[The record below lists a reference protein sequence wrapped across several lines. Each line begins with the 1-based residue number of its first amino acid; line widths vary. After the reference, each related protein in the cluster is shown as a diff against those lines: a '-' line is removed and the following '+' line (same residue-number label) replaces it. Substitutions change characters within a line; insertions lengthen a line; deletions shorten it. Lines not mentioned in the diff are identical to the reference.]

1 VFGSGHAGGPA
12 VAPGAR
18 DPFLVVLSWVVLSE
32 PPRVWW
38 RVGYPAS
45 CCYTGVI

>member
-1 VFGSGHAGGPA
+1 VKHVVGP
-12 VAPGAR
+12 
-18 DPFLVVLSWVVLSE
+18 LIE